1 MEDELHEVVRLLLAR
16 METHPDEFRSWDG
29 RKRETGR
36 WAAALDEIFEYGS
49 DAEEKAL
56 RAALRVVRL
65 AEIHDEV
72 LDELYNGEE
81 RRDAERRER
90 TKEAQLQQQALM
102 QAQLQKYSQY
112 SQTATLLGTGGTV
125 GLTDT
130 LRNKIRGKL
139 FT

>member
-1 MEDELHEVVRLLLAR
+1 MEDELHEVVRLLIAR
-16 METHPDEFRSWDG
+16 METHPKEFTRWEKNYPS
-29 RKRETGR
+29 TNR
-36 WAAALDEIFEYGS
+36 WAAALDEIFEHGS

-56 RAALRVVRL
+56 RDALRVVRL

-90 TKEAQLQQQALM
+90 TKEAQLQQQALV

-112 SQTATLLGTGGTV
+112 NQTATLLGTSATG
-125 GLTDT
+125 GLTDDMWD
-130 LRNKIRGKL
+130 RVKGKICI
-139 FT
+139 